1 MKKSLIEENIDNP
14 EKLEKLYRDD
24 KKEFEL
30 EFMKIYP
37 DLVDNKLA
45 DYWKIR
51 LEYDRPAESKVKI
64 TGFDIITLLAACAVV
79 CFLIKLPAIFNIDLK
94 DYFFYEKNAGLI
106 VFLGLSLYAMLT
118 RQIIKRQHLIFTITA
133 FLLPAVYINL
143 LPSEKGSDSIN
154 LAYIHLPLLM
164 WSIYGLIYI
173 NFETKDKSIR
183 IDYIKYNGDLA
194 ILSGL
199 ILIAG
204 GIFTAVTLGL
214 FKAIGIDVEK
224 FFMNYIGIWGAVSVP
239 IIATYIIRKFP
250 LITSRIAPV
259 IANIFSPFV
268 LITAVIYLVSIVITG
283 KDPYNDRDFL
293 LVFNLMILGVMAI
306 IIFSVSETSLYNK
319 QKFSEMTL
327 FFLSVVTLLIDL
339 IALSAILYRVGE
351 FGFTPNRTA
360 VLGSNLLIFGNLV
373 MIMIDLFKVNFKHGE
388 IKQVELT
395 ISRYLPIYVIW
406 AIIVIFAFP
415 LIFGMK

>member
-1 MKKSLIEENIDNP
+1 MKEIFTGGKPENAEE
-14 EKLEKLYRDD
+14 LERLYRED
-24 KKEFEL
+24 KKNFEKEFNT
-30 EFMKIYP
+30 IYP
-37 DLVDNKLA
+37 ALGDNKLA

-51 LEYDRPAESKVKI
+51 LEYDRPTESKVRI
-64 TGFDIITLLAACAVV
+64 TASDLTFLFAACAIT
-79 CFLIKLPAIFNIDLK
+79 CILIKLPAIFNINLK
-94 DYFFYEKNAGLI
+94 DFFFYEKNAGLI
-106 VFLGLSLYAMLT
+106 VFMGLSLYAMLT
-118 RQIIKRQHLIFTITA
+118 MQSLKRQHLIFTITA

-164 WSIYGLIYI
+164 WSMYGLIYI
-173 NFETKDKSIR
+173 NFDTKDKSKR
-183 IDYIKYNGDLA
+183 MDYIKYNGDLA
-194 ILSGL
+194 ILTGL

-214 FKAIGIDVEK
+214 FKAIGINIQK
-224 FFMNYIGIWGAVSVP
+224 FFMDYISIWGAVSVP

-293 LVFNLMILGVMAI
+293 LVFNLMTLGVMAI
-306 IIFSVSETSLYNK
+306 IVFSVSETSVTNR
-319 QKFSEMTL
+319 QKFNEMTL
-327 FFLSVVTLLIDL
+327 FGLSVVTLLIDL

-395 ISRYLPIYVIW
+395 ISRFLPIYIIW
-406 AIIVIFAFP
+406 AIIVILGFP